1 MPLGEASVVQRSKTA
16 HTLLQHPGTIMDR
29 LPTLLIVAEPSTQM
43 EDDSLTTGQLSA
55 HHEAAMQLFSNLRC
69 TLQRALESGLPIVFI
84 ASKLVAEQARN
95 ILPGNC
101 VVELPQDPTALDGEP
116 KDDFAMA
123 VASGVLA
130 CANANGWLI
139 LPGHTHMLKAETLQ
153 KIAGALACQAI
164 VYPQY
169 KLQQGRPVA
178 FSAEFFSELVRMQSE
193 RDLSRLMSRYPA
205 MALDVDDPGVL
216 LSIPM
221 ARNPT
226 AIGKHTM
233 PCPTTPH

>member
-1 MPLGEASVVQRSKTA
+1 
-16 HTLLQHPGTIMDR
+16 MDR
-29 LPTLLIVAEPSTQM
+29 LPTLLIVAEPSTQK
-43 EDDSLTTGQLSA
+43 EDGTPATGQFSA
-55 HHEAAMQLFSNLRC
+55 HQDAAMQWFSKLRC
-69 TLQRALESGLPIVFI
+69 TLQMALESGLPVVFI
-84 ASKLVAEQARN
+84 APKVVAEQARN

-101 VVELPQDPTALDGEP
+101 VIELSQDPTALDGEP

-139 LPGHTHMLKAETLQ
+139 MPSYTHMLKAETLQ

-169 KLQQGRPVA
+169 KLQQGLPVA

-193 RDLSRLMSRYPA
+193 KDLNRLMSRYPA
-205 MALDVDDPGVL
+205 MALDVDDPGIL
-216 LSIPM
+216 LSTP
-221 ARNPT
+221 
-226 AIGKHTM
+226 AIHHASLTGKHFATR
-233 PCPTTPH
+233 PTHSH

>member
-1 MPLGEASVVQRSKTA
+1 
-16 HTLLQHPGTIMDR
+16 MDR
-29 LPTLLIVAEPSTQM
+29 LPTLLIVAEPSTQK
-43 EDDSLTTGQLSA
+43 EDDSPTTGQLSV
-55 HHEAAMQLFSNLRC
+55 HQDAAMQLFSNLRC
-69 TLQRALESGLPIVFI
+69 TLQMALESGLPVVFI
-84 ASKLVAEQARN
+84 APKLVAEQARD

-101 VVELPQDPTALDGEP
+101 VVELPQDPTSLDGEP
-116 KDDFAMA
+116 KNDFAMA

-153 KIAGALACQAI
+153 KIAGALACQTI

-178 FSAEFFSELVRMQSE
+178 FSAEFFSELVRIQSE

-216 LSIPM
+216 LTNAPHQCFESNTQQKSIQKIIH
-221 ARNPT
+221 A
-226 AIGKHTM
+226 H
-233 PCPTTPH
+233 

>member
-1 MPLGEASVVQRSKTA
+1 
-16 HTLLQHPGTIMDR
+16 MDR
-29 LPTLLIVAEPSTQM
+29 LPTLLIVAEPSTQK

-55 HHEAAMQLFSNLRC
+55 HQEAAMQLFSNLRC
-69 TLQRALESGLPIVFI
+69 TLQMALESGLPIVFI
-84 ASKLVAEQARN
+84 APKLVAEQARN

-101 VVELPQDPTALDGEP
+101 VVELPQDPTSLDGEP

-139 LPGHTHMLKAETLQ
+139 LPGRTHMLKAKTLQ

-169 KLQQGRPVA
+169 KLQQGLPVA

-193 RDLSRLMSRYPA
+193 RDLNRLMSRYPA

-216 LSIPM
+216 LSVPT

-226 AIGKHTM
+226 TIGKHPM
-233 PCPTTPH
+233 PRPTAPH

>member
-1 MPLGEASVVQRSKTA
+1 MPLGEAAVVQCSKTA
-16 HTLLQHPGTIMDR
+16 HTLLQHLGAIMDR
-29 LPTLLIVAEPSTQM
+29 LPTLLIVAEA
-43 EDDSLTTGQLSA
+43 SA
-55 HHEAAMQLFSNLRC
+55 SKNDGSVAKDHLPAHQEAAMQFFCNLRS
-69 TLQRALESGLPIVFI
+69 TLQMALESGLPVAFI
-84 ASKLVAEQARN
+84 APKQLAEQARN

-101 VVELPQDPTALDGEP
+101 VVELSQDPTSLNGDP

-123 VASGVLA
+123 VASGVLT

-153 KIAGALACQAI
+153 KIAGALTCQAI

-169 KLQQGRPVA
+169 KLQQGLPIA

-193 RDLSRLMSRYPA
+193 RDLSRLMNRYPA

-216 LSIPM
+216 LAPPVV
-221 ARNPT
+221 RKLTPL
-226 AIGKHTM
+226 GKHALTHS
-233 PCPTTPH
+233 TAAH

>member
-1 MPLGEASVVQRSKTA
+1 MPLGEAAVVQCSKTA
-16 HTLLQHPGTIMDR
+16 HTLLQHLGAIMDR
-29 LPTLLIVAEPSTQM
+29 LPTLLIVAEPAPQR
-43 EDDSLTTGQLSA
+43 EDGGPATAELAA
-55 HHEAAMQLFSNLRC
+55 HQDAAMQLFSNLRS
-69 TLQRALESGLPIVFI
+69 TLQMALESGLPVVFI
-84 ASKLVAEQARN
+84 APKMVAEQARD

-101 VVELPQDPTALDGEP
+101 VIELPQDPTTLDGEP

-139 LPGHTHMLKAETLQ
+139 LPSQTHMLRTETLQ
-153 KIAGALACQAI
+153 KIASALACQAI

-169 KLQQGRPVA
+169 KLQQGQPIG

-193 RDLSRLMSRYPA
+193 RDLNRLMSRYPA

-216 LSIPM
+216 LST
-221 ARNPT
+221 PT
-226 AIGKHTM
+226 ACNPVPIGKHTM
-233 PCPTTPH
+233 TCPTAPH

>member
-1 MPLGEASVVQRSKTA
+1 MPLGEASVVQCSKTA
-16 HTLLQHPGTIMDR
+16 HTLLQHLGTIMDR
-29 LPTLLIVAEPSTQM
+29 LPTLLIVAEPAPQK
-43 EDDSLTTGQLSA
+43 EDGGPAIRQLA
-55 HHEAAMQLFSNLRC
+55 THQDAAMQMFSNLRC
-69 TLQRALESGLPIVFI
+69 TLQMALESGLPVVFI
-84 ASKLVAEQARN
+84 APTLVAEQARD

-139 LPGHTHMLKAETLQ
+139 LPSQTHMLRAETLQ
-153 KIAGALACQAI
+153 KIASALACQAI
-164 VYPQY
+164 VYPRY

-193 RDLSRLMSRYPA
+193 RDLNRLMSRYPA
-205 MALDVDDPGVL
+205 MALDVDDPGIL
-216 LSIPM
+216 LSPPAIHHAP
-221 ARNPT
+221 PT
-226 AIGKHTM
+226 EKHVATR
-233 PCPTTPH
+233 PTHHH